1 VPPPSKKIRRPKK
14 ATAPPSFAPGGSRSC
29 ATARGDVQAPD
40 AGTAAAAAVSEF
52 DLSEE
57 ERKRLVVRGTN
68 SRWERCRYGWWLDAA
83 GRETHRDHSSKLSP
97 PTPAG
102 EDGGFRRRLMS
113 LKDRRGQATF

>member
-1 VPPPSKKIRRPKK
+1 VTFRP
-14 ATAPPSFAPGGSRSC
+14 
-29 ATARGDVQAPD
+29 PD

-57 ERKRLVVRGTN
+57 QRKRLVVRGTN

-102 EDGGFRRRLMS
+102 EDGGL
-113 LKDRRGQATF
+113 QATLNEPYSEGHTLGNLRIAEGKRLLSKLPR